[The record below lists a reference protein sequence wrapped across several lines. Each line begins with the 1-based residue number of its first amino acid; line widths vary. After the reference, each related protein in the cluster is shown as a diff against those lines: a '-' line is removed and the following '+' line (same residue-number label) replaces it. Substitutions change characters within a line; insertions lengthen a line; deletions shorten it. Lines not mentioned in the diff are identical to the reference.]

1 MTTEQL
7 DELREELRTQDNACT
22 AHPLFC
28 VYDRM
33 RIYGLDSAHAESWAW
48 VDDEYAEAD
57 ADTLSTITHGAMEYD
72 DEFTVA
78 GTTWRRIGVRDE
90 RRFITCCLTRKAA
103 KEFIAHNSHR
113 IRDPFVFVESLDRNE
128 EMLAL
133 RNHLMDPPCST

>member
-22 AHPLFC
+22 AHPLYC

-33 RIYGLDSAHAESWAW
+33 RIYGLDSSHAESWVW

-57 ADTLSTITHGAMEYD
+57 ADTLNTITYGAMEYD
-72 DEFTVA
+72 DAITIA
-78 GTTWRRIGVRDE
+78 GATWRRIGVRDE

-103 KEFIAHNSHR
+103 EEFIAANSHR
-113 IRDPFVFVESLDRNE
+113 LHKPFVYVESLDRNE

-133 RNHLMDPPCST
+133 RNHLMGDKP